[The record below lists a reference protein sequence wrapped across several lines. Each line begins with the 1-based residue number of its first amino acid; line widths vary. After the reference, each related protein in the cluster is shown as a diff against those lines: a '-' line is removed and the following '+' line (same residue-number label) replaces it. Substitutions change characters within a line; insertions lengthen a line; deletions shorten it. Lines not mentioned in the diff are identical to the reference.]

1 MALFESLTALI
12 GTKTAA
18 AAAGLVLAGGAAA
31 GAADHLPD
39 QLQDAFDAVSGAA
52 VQAED
57 VELPDEANGVELP
70 DEANGG
76 GAAVQGEGE
85 LPDDLPEQARAGD
98 VHDAIDAT
106 DPGRERGEA
115 VSEAASQ
122 DHAGGQGAEAA
133 EAGADNAD
141 NSDNADVADDQPEE
155 ATSNVPDEGDEGA
168 ANADQRG
175 DDRP

>member
-57 VELPDEANGVELP
+57 VELP